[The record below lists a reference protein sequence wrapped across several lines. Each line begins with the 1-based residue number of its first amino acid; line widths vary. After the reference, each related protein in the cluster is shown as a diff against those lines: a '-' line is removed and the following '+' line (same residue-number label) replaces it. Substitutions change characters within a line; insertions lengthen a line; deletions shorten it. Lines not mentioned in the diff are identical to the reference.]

1 MSDIEHDSRPC
12 PYSAPLQTSN
22 NLNGKER
29 SRLVRSTRKL
39 GAVLGATP
47 QLSENVDWPCE
58 AYRTHKSSP
67 PSESSSSAS
76 SIRSTSS
83 VQPLVKPTR
92 RHASVCEHPTRAD
105 VYASPSSAS
114 STVSLA
120 LPPSRTTS
128 LSSRSRKP
136 SMKFG
141 RSRCK
146 SKPQPA
152 DAPRPLV
159 LRLAAAPRAL
169 AGPPAPKSPGALL
182 TLPATPGTPG
192 TPSSFGSTTPTTPV
206 FPTAAETRRKRMA
219 KLTRTL
225 GEIIPPHLVFGARK
239 HAPPEPE
246 IVVSIEGYTKPV
258 DVAPAAT
265 LPRTRQRRSMSV
277 DFGAQGALPTPPSQ
291 CVWVTGNSTWQGE
304 WNRDIRE
311 VQHGLRS
318 LKTR

>member
-120 LPPSRTTS
+120 L
-128 LSSRSRKP
+128 
-136 SMKFG
+136 
-141 RSRCK
+141 
-146 SKPQPA
+146 
-152 DAPRPLV
+152 
-159 LRLAAAPRAL
+159 
-169 AGPPAPKSPGALL
+169 PPAPKSPGALL